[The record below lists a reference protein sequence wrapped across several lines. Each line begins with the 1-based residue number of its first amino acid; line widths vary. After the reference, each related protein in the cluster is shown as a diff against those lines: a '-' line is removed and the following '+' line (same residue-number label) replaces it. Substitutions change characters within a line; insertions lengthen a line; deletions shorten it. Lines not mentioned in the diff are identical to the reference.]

1 MKKAALFLL
10 SLAFLNCTD
19 KQMSHTETAKVVVE
33 SFYKKDNSK
42 LKSHTTPE
50 SYESFL
56 AVQDFMTAE
65 EAGASNYKVL
75 EETVDGDKAWVKFTI
90 SYEEKPETFKLVKD
104 DGQWKVDEKGVRER
118 APF

>member
-1 MKKAALFLL
+1 MKKAAIFLL
-10 SLAFLNCTD
+10 SLAFLTCTD
-19 KQMSHTETAKVVVE
+19 KQMSNTETAKVVVE

-56 AVQDFMTAE
+56 AVQDVMTSE
-65 EAGASNYKVL
+65 DVGASNYKVL
-75 EETVDGDKAWVKFTI
+75 EETIDGDTAWVKFTT

-104 DGQWKVDEKGVRER
+104 DGEWKVAEKGLREKG
-118 APF
+118 PF

>member
-1 MKKAALFLL
+1 MKKAAIFLL
-10 SLAFLNCTD
+10 SLTFLTCTD

-56 AVQDFMTAE
+56 AVQDVMTSE
-65 EAGASNYKVL
+65 DAGASNYKVL
-75 EETVDGDKAWVKFTI
+75 EETIDGDTAWVKFTT
-90 SYEEKPETFKLVKD
+90 SYEEKPETFKLVKV
-104 DGQWKVDEKGVRER
+104 DGKWKVTEKGLREKI
-118 APF
+118 PF